1 MSVCYFPVCIPAH
14 HVQFVS
20 SLPVLAASAVLF
32 SVLYRNEIMVRGLR
46 AVTVCLAGATLF
58 FGVVFTLEYYHVGS
72 QAFQREELIHKAF
85 QEGNLEPEVPSI
97 SPLFFE
103 GKVSGTDGNW
113 GGPDTNRR
121 FGIRKLVV
129 KKP

>member
-20 SLPVLAASAVLF
+20 SLPVLAASTVLF

-58 FGVVFTLEYYHVGS
+58 FGVVFALEYYHVGS
-72 QAFQREELIHKAF
+72 QAFQREELIHKALGGIWNRKF
-85 QEGNLEPEVPSI
+85 LPSLLFSLKEKCPERMGIGEGRIPTAGLASA
-97 SPLFFE
+97 
-103 GKVSGTDGNW
+103 NW
-113 GGPDTNRR
+113 W
-121 FGIRKLVV
+121 
-129 KKP
+129 